1 MSKPVYDL
9 LNAEV
14 IGAYVENVSAQRAL
28 AEPFYGE
35 SLFPSRRTNKRDIS
49 YYKTQGK
56 REIAIKP
63 SAFDANAP
71 LMPRGTVSKITE
83 SLPFFRMGDLFS
95 EIDIEELNAL
105 LRQGGNESLIQS
117 LQINIM
123 GKPEKLYRS
132 ALIQLENMRWQLL
145 TQAKIVINANAQDG
159 QPVSYEYNFDA
170 DGSWA
175 GSNVTTLQGNKTW
188 VDANLNTAFPLDDIA
203 SVAAKSDDVGGI
215 YMNKNTFNA
224 LAKIVRPQMVTK
236 LLQGV
241 TVTSADIKN
250 QVAVAG
256 EEAPLTIYNKW
267 FTNEMGKKKTYIPD
281 GYVVFTPTGVV
292 GETVLGPTPEELVGQ
307 TNAFDSNVVLGNGV
321 SLAQW
326 VSPHPVKYN
335 LAVSMLGM
343 PICPR
348 QDEVFVLKAY

>member
-28 AEPFYGE
+28 IEPFYGE

-105 LRQGGNESLIQS
+105 LRQGGNEALIQS

-123 GKPEKLYRS
+123 GKPEELYRS

-159 QPVSYEYNFDA
+159 QPVSYTYDFDS

-175 GSNVTTLQGNKTW
+175 GTNVTALQGNRTW
-188 VDANLNTAFPLDDIA
+188 TSANTATAFPLDDIA
-203 SVAAKSDDVGGI
+203 DVAAKSDDVGGI

-224 LAKIVRPQMVTK
+224 LAKIVRPQMMAR
-236 LLQGV
+236 LSQGV
-241 TVTSADIKN
+241 SVTSADIKN
-250 QVAVAG
+250 QIIVAG
-256 EEAPLTIYNKW
+256 EEASFAVYNKW

-281 GYVVFTPTGVV
+281 GYVVFVPSGNV

-307 TNAFDSNVVLGNGV
+307 TNAFDSNIVLGNGV

-343 PICPR
+343 PVCPR